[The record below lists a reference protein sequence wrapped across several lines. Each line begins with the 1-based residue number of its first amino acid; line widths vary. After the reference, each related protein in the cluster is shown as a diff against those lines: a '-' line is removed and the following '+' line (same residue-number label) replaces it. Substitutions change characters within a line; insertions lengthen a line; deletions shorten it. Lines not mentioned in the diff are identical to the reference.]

1 LLLKDAATSE
11 ESRWWKFR
19 HESFKQG
26 RPDLLV
32 EIKKAASNES
42 SDKREI
48 AALKNEVRDLK
59 ENLTTVY
66 GEVEKLK
73 ALVGGL
79 VKNEQIDQFN
89 SYGNKKRKMVF
100 NDEPLPTPSLFK
112 ESSMAPVVSDS
123 SDGVVDAQLS
133 ELFDIGA
140 SRSVPPTEFTTSG
153 GESIGPALFTTQ
165 DDEMLTSLFALDS
178 NEGLE
183 VLDNGVSSSN
193 VDAELVNK
201 VRSALE
207 KLPKDMQGLFVDR
220 IVGVIANPHA
230 MEQQVQA
237 MTTLA
242 ACAAD
247 EAQRRLVAA
256 GRSANDKHCPKLASA
271 VLGAYLSRYSAQEHQ
286 QQQPFSVQ
294 PLAQHAQQ
302 PIVPQQMP
310 AQTTEQA
317 VFGNSFHQV

>member
-1 LLLKDAATSE
+1 MACE

-32 EIKKAASNES
+32 EIKKAATSES
-42 SDKREI
+42 TDKREI

-59 ENLTTVY
+59 ENLSTVY

-73 ALVGGL
+73 ALVGSL

-89 SYGNKKRKMVF
+89 NYGNKKRKMVF
-100 NDEPLPTPSLFK
+100 NDHPLPTPSLYK

-123 SDGVVDAQLS
+123 SDGDGAVDAQLS
-133 ELFDIGA
+133 EMLDIGA
-140 SRSVPPTEFTTSG
+140 SKSV
-153 GESIGPALFTTQ
+153 GPALFSTQ
-165 DDEMLTSLFALDS
+165 DDEMLSSLFALDS

-183 VLDNGVSSSN
+183 VLGNGVSTSN

-207 KLPKDMQGLFVDR
+207 KLPKDMQSLFVDR
-220 IVGVIANPHA
+220 IVAVIADPHA
-230 MEQQVQA
+230 VEQQVEA
-237 MTTLA
+237 MTTVA
-242 ACAAD
+242 TCAAD

-256 GRSANDKHCPKLASA
+256 GRSANDKHCPKIACA
-271 VLGAYLSRYSAQEHQ
+271 VLGAYLSRYSAQEQ
-286 QQQPFSVQ
+286 QQQQQFSVQ
-294 PLAQHAQQ
+294 PVAEHTQQ
-302 PIVPQQMP
+302 PVGPQQVQ

-317 VFGNSFHQV
+317 AFGNSFHQI